1 MVTQIDS
8 QNFLLKDII
17 LATAE
22 VVFSVLGFCR
32 GSGNSQEVLTPATKA
47 QRA

>member
-1 MVTQIDS
+1 MVTQMTVR
-8 QNFLLKDII
+8 NFLLKDIL

-32 GSGNSQEVLTPATKA
+32 GSGISHEVLTPATQA

>member
-8 QNFLLKDII
+8 QELLIL

-22 VVFSVLGFCR
+22 VVFSVFGFCR
-32 GSGNSQEVLTPATKA
+32 GCGISHEVLTPATQA
-47 QRA
+47 QA